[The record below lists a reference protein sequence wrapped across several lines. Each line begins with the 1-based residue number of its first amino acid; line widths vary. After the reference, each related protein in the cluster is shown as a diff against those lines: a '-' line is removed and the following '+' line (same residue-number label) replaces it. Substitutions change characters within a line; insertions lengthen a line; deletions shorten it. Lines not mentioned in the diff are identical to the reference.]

1 MDRTQETSQDLLDEV
16 KSLIENHKYFEL
28 RELLEEYHIIDIYD
42 VMENLED
49 EGMQVKLFE
58 ILPSDMAASILE
70 ESGVEFFSRMISK
83 LEIEHA
89 KNILE
94 CMSLGDMADILNE
107 LEEDERLKI
116 IDYLNPEDAE
126 EVKELLFYEDDT
138 AGGTMTKGYISINKD
153 MTALQA
159 IEKMREEA
167 EDAETIYYIY
177 VVDDEEK
184 LVGVLSLR
192 ELIVARD
199 EAIVEDLM
207 IENLISVYDYED
219 REEAVR
225 LVSKYNLVA
234 IPVVDREGKLR
245 GIIKVDDII
254 DVMEEEANED
264 MYKLAGSSEHERDT
278 AEDENSTLSQQILS
292 SIRGRM
298 PWLLLTLI
306 GGLLASSLMA
316 NFDTLIR
323 TNFVEL
329 LFFVPLVIGMGG
341 NVGCQASSVT
351 IITLSNREIS
361 GKDIAKEALVGIIT
375 GLICGIITA
384 AVILFVKHNVNMAL
398 VISISLFVNMVIGA
412 LIGVLAP
419 VMLTKMDSDP
429 ATISAPVISTILD
442 IIGIG
447 AYYLTSSMLLSQI
460 IG

>member
-1 MDRTQETSQDLLDEV
+1 MDRMQETSQDLVDEV
-16 KSLIENHKYFEL
+16 KSLIENHRYFEL

-49 EGMQVKLFE
+49 EEMQVKLFE

-70 ESGVEFFSRMISK
+70 ESGVAFFSKMLSK

-126 EVKELLFYEDDT
+126 GVKELLFYEDDT

-177 VVDDEEK
+177 VVDDEER

-199 EAIVEDLM
+199 DAIVEDLM

-234 IPVVDREGKLR
+234 IPVVDKEGKLR

-264 MYKLAGSSEHERDT
+264 MYKLAGSSEHERDA
-278 AEDENSTLSQQILS
+278 AEDENSTLSQQIFS
-292 SIRGRM
+292 SIRGRL
-298 PWLLLTLI
+298 PWLLLTLV
-306 GGLLASSLMA
+306 GGLIAASLMS
-316 NFDTLIR
+316 NFDSLIDTR
-323 TNFVEL
+323 FVQL

-341 NVGCQASSVT
+341 NVGCQTSSVT
-351 IITLSNREIS
+351 IITLSNREMT
-361 GKDIAKEALVGIIT
+361 GKDIAKEWIVGIIT
-375 GLICGIITA
+375 GLVSSIIA
-384 AVILFVKHNVNMAL
+384 ALAIYMVGKNFNMAL

-412 LIGVLAP
+412 IIGVLAP
-419 VMLTKMDSDP
+419 VMFTKMDLDP
-429 ATISAPVISTILD
+429 TTISAPVISTILD

-447 AYYLTSSMLLSQI
+447 AYYLTSVTILSQI
-460 IG
+460 MG